1 VVLLGNSTGVMTNA
15 GTGRISA
22 VGREVE
28 APGGYLIDNV
38 LETDAVIEPG
48 TSGGPLLGSDGR
60 VVGITSRMPGQDG
73 GSGFAVPV
81 NTVREVVSKI
91 EETGKV
97 VRPYIG
103 LRGSAS
109 GAGVQ
114 VTAVA
119 DGGPADRAG
128 IQTGD
133 TIETIDG
140 QRVTTLSGLFGEVD
154 RHVPGDTVELGVA
167 RNGGEGDVQVTLL
180 ERPATMA
187 SG

>member
-1 VVLLGNSTGVMTNA
+1 VQTNA
-15 GTGRISA
+15 GSGRISA
-22 VGREVE
+22 VDREVE
-28 APGGYLIDNV
+28 APGGYLIDHV

-60 VVGITSRMPGQDG
+60 VLGITSRMPGEDSG
-73 GSGFAVPV
+73 TGFAVPA

-91 EETGKV
+91 EDSGKV

-103 LRGSAS
+103 LRGSPS
-109 GAGVQ
+109 GAGIQ

-119 DGGPADRAG
+119 DGGPAARAG

-133 TIETIDG
+133 TIDTVDG

-154 RHVPGDTVELGVA
+154 RHAPGDTLELGVA
-167 RNGGEGDVQVTLL
+167 RNGGHGDVQVTLL

-187 SG
+187 AG